1 MKKRWISLALLLLLL
16 GVNVQIALA
25 QNYSF
30 SLVRSNV
37 NFTVNKDGTASIEYS
52 LVFKNDSGASPIDFV
67 DIGVPN
73 DSYDISS
80 VTADVGGTAIT
91 DIQPSQYVKPGVALG
106 LGGNAIPAGSSGT
119 VHVVIGRVSNMLH
132 PATEQESEKY
142 ASFEFS
148 PTWFDSSLVHGSTN
162 MTVTLILPAGMNSNQ
177 PRYFTPQNW
186 PGSAAP
192 DSGIDQQGHVFYRW
206 NTANADGSTQYI
218 FGGAFPASLVPAGA
232 ITAAPINIDWGTVV
246 CWGIGLLFVA
256 IFGLSIYAGT
266 VGARRRKL
274 AYLPPKIT
282 IEGHGIKRGLTAVE
296 AAVLMEEPLD
306 KVMTMILFSTIK
318 KGAATVVTRTPLSL
332 KVTDPLPAGL
342 QPYEVDFLAAFK
354 PTNPPDPR
362 PQRQALQDM
371 MVKLVNSLS
380 EKMRGFSRKET
391 VAYYQDII
399 RQAWEQVET
408 ANTPEVKSAKY
419 DEVMDWTMADKDFDG
434 RTRRAFGPTPIFVPL
449 WWGNYDPT
457 FRPTSFAPGH
467 STSTPGTGGGQISL
481 PTLPGGAF
489 AASVV
494 GGVQNFSAGVIG
506 DLNAFTG
513 GITNKTNP
521 PPPPSTS
528 SYHGGGGG
536 GHSCA
541 CACACAGCACA
552 CAGGGR

>member
-1 MKKRWISLALLLLLL
+1 MKKKWISLALLILLL
-16 GVNVQIALA
+16 GINVHNALA

-30 SLVRSNV
+30 GLTSSNV
-37 NFTVNKDGTASIEYS
+37 TFTANKDGTASIEYS
-52 LVFKNDSGASPIDFV
+52 LVFKNDPGASPIDYV

-80 VTADVGGTAIT
+80 ITADVGGSPTT
-91 DIQPSQYVKPGVALG
+91 DIQPSTYVKPGVAIG
-106 LGGNAIPAGSSGT
+106 LGASEIQPGDSGT
-119 VHVVIGRVSNMLH
+119 VHVVIGRVSNIFH

-142 ASFEFS
+142 ASFQFS

-162 MTVTLILPAGMNSNQ
+162 MTVTLVLPPGMNANQ

-186 PGSAAP
+186 PGSSTP
-192 DSGIDQQGHVFYRW
+192 DSGIDQQGRVFYRW
-206 NTANADGSTQYI
+206 NTGSADGSTQYI
-218 FGGAFPASLVPAGA
+218 FGGAFPASLVPAG
-232 ITAAPINIDWGTVV
+232 TVVAAPINIDWGTVF
-246 CWGIGLLFVA
+246 CWGFGLLVVA
-256 IFGLSIYAGT
+256 IFGLSIYAAT

-306 KVMTMILFSTIK
+306 KVLTMILFSVVK
-318 KGAATVVTRTPLSL
+318 KSAATVVTRTPLSL
-332 KVTDPLPAGL
+332 KVTDPIPAGL
-342 QPYEVDFLAAFK
+342 QPYEVDFLTAFQK
-354 PTNPPDPR
+354 TNLLE
-362 PQRQALQDM
+362 QKQALQDL

-399 RQAWEQVET
+399 KQAWEQVET
-408 ANTPEVKSAKY
+408 ANTPDVKSAKY
-419 DEVMDWTMADKDFDG
+419 DEVMDWTMADRDFDG
-434 RTRRAFGPTPIFVPL
+434 RTRRVFGPTPIFVPI
-449 WWGNYDPT
+449 WWGRYDPT
-457 FRPTSFAPGH
+457 FRPTSFAPGRSGP
-467 STSTPGTGGGQISL
+467 STGMGGSQVSL
-481 PTLPGGAF
+481 PTLPGSAF

-528 SYHGGGGG
+528 TYHGSGGG

>member
-1 MKKRWISLALLLLLL
+1 MKKKWISLAILFLLL
-16 GVNVQIALA
+16 GITFHNALA

-30 SLVRSNV
+30 NLSSSNV
-37 NFTVNKDGTASIEYS
+37 TFTVNKDGTASIEYS
-52 LVFKNDSGASPIDFV
+52 LIFKNDSVASPIDYV

-73 DSYDISS
+73 SNYEINSI
-80 VTADVGGTAIT
+80 TADVGGSPTH
-91 DIQPSQYVKPGVALG
+91 DIQPSQYVKPGVAIG
-106 LGGNAIPAGSSGT
+106 LGASQIPPGSTGT
-119 VHVVIGRVSNMLH
+119 VHVLIGRVSNILH

-142 ASFEFS
+142 ASFQFS

-162 MTVTLILPAGMNSNQ
+162 MTVTLILPPGMNANQ

-186 PGSAAP
+186 PGSSTP
-192 DSGIDQQGHVFYRW
+192 TSSIDDQGRVVYTW
-206 NTANADGSTQYI
+206 NTPDANGSTQYI
-218 FGGAFPASLVPAGA
+218 FGAAFPASLVPAAA
-232 ITAAPINIDWGTVV
+232 ITAAPINIDWGAIL
-246 CWGIGLLFVA
+246 CWGIGLLVVV
-256 IFGLSIYAGT
+256 IFGFSIYGGI

-318 KGAATVVTRTPLSL
+318 KGAATVVTSNPLTL
-332 KVTDPLPAGL
+332 KVTDPIPAGL
-342 QPYEVDFLAAFK
+342 QPYEIDFLTAFQK
-354 PTNPPDPR
+354 PSLPE
-362 PQRQALQDM
+362 QKQALQDM

-399 RQAWEQVET
+399 KQAWQQVEA

-419 DEVMDWTMADKDFDG
+419 DEVMDWTMADRDFSG
-434 RTRRAFGPTPIFVPL
+434 HTQRAFGGMPIFVPI
-449 WWGNYDPT
+449 WWGRYDPT
-457 FRPTSFAPGH
+457 FRPASSAPSG
-467 STSTPGTGGGQISL
+467 SAPSANRGTGNVSL
-481 PTLPGGAF
+481 PTLPGATFAGAI
-489 AASVV
+489 V
-494 GGVQNFSAGVIG
+494 GGVQNFSSSVIG
-506 DLNAFTG
+506 DLNSFTG

-528 SYHGGGGG
+528 TYHGGGG

>member
-1 MKKRWISLALLLLLL
+1 MKKRWISLALLIVLL
-16 GVNVQIALA
+16 GATFHSVFA

-30 SLVRSNV
+30 NLVSSNV
-37 NFTVNKDGTASIEYS
+37 VFTINKDGTASIGYT
-52 LVFKNDSGASPIDFV
+52 LVFKNDAGASPIDFV

-73 DSYDISS
+73 DSYDINSI
-80 VTADVGGTAIT
+80 TADVGGSPTR
-91 DIQPSQYVKPGVALG
+91 DIQPSQYVKPGVAVG
-106 LGGNAIPAGSSGT
+106 LGASEIQPGDTGT
-119 VHVVIGRVSNMLH
+119 VHVLIGRVSNVLH

-142 ASFEFS
+142 ASIEFS

-162 MTVTLILPAGMNSNQ
+162 MTVTLILPPGMNSNQ

-186 PGSAAP
+186 PGSSTP
-192 DSGIDQQGHVFYRW
+192 ESSIDTQGRVVYTW
-206 NTANADGSTQYI
+206 NSTNADGSTQYI
-218 FGGAFPASLVPAGA
+218 FGGAFPASLVPDAA
-232 ITAAPINIDWGTVV
+232 VTAAPINIDWGTVF
-246 CWGIGLLFVA
+246 CWG
-256 IFGLSIYAGT
+256 FGILVVGIIVLSIYGGSVA
-266 VGARRRKL
+266 ARRRKL

-306 KVMTMILFSTIK
+306 KVMTMILFSTVK
-318 KGAATVVTRTPLSL
+318 KGAAAVVTRTPLSI
-332 KVTDPLPAGL
+332 KVTDPLPDGL
-342 QPYEVDFLAAFK
+342 QPYEVDFLNAFQK
-354 PTNPPDPR
+354 PSPLG
-362 PQRQALQDM
+362 QRQDLQAM
-371 MVKLVNSLS
+371 MVKLVNSIS

-399 RQAWEQVET
+399 RQAWEQVEA

-419 DEVMDWTMADKDFDG
+419 DEVMDWTMADHDFG
-434 RTRRAFGPTPIFVPL
+434 NRTQRVFGSAPIFVPI

-457 FRPTSFAPGH
+457 FRPTSFAP
-467 STSTPGTGGGQISL
+467 SRSSSTPNMGGGQVSL

-494 GGVQNFSAGVIG
+494 GGVQNFSSSVIG
-506 DLNAFTG
+506 DLNSFTG

-528 SYHGGGGG
+528 TYHGGGGGG